1 MVTAIMDGLAS
12 KLASLTPAAQLVSEL
27 GLVSDVVELTGE
39 DTRGTP
45 YHVCVANVG
54 SVSRAVTGDGEWQHQ
69 EERGNIN
76 GVGVHENVRVARL
89 LAVTEALERYALCTW
104 DSERLV
110 VAPESGLPSE
120 DVLSPSRWSVSSP
133 EEMTRSG
140 SGLRPYD
147 PSLPIR
153 WVRGFSLTD
162 GREQLVPAAA
172 VYMHM
177 QPISDSERFTFAAT
191 TGTSA
196 HSDLRQAVIGA
207 ILEVSERES
216 IALTWLHQLPLAEIH
231 SELVPAITPGGRV
244 THCFDAT
251 TDLGI
256 PTVYAVQVSETDE
269 SLAQIVAASSSLT
282 WESALHKAE
291 RELLSLR
298 IALRSAGPLYEA
310 PTLGQ
315 VSVTGG
321 ARWLGRRSMRCEFD
335 FLLRSQTPPQSP
347 TSIPTGLS
355 VDPLPHLLA
364 MLKNKG
370 MDAVAV
376 DVTPDEGWGIGFRV
390 VKVVVPQAIP
400 VSFVPGERSTICPR
414 LYEVPAR
421 MGFAA
426 RQPSELN
433 PLPQPFA

>member
-1 MVTAIMDGLAS
+1 MEGFAD
-12 KLASLTPAAQLVSEL
+12 KLASLAPASRLVSEL

-45 YHVCVANVG
+45 YHVCVANMG
-54 SVSRAVTGDGEWQHQ
+54 SVSQAVTGDGEWQHQ
-69 EERGNIN
+69 DDRGNIN
-76 GVGVHENVRVARL
+76 GVGVHEDVRVARL

-104 DSERLV
+104 NSERLV

-120 DVLSPSRWSVSSP
+120 DVLSPSRWSTSSP
-133 EEMTRSG
+133 EEMARSG

-147 PSLPIR
+147 PTLPIR
-153 WVRGFSLTD
+153 WVRGFSLTN

-177 QPISDSERFTFAAT
+177 QPISGSERFTFAAT
-191 TGTSA
+191 TGTAA

-216 IALTWLHQLPLAEIH
+216 IALTWLHQFPLSEIH
-231 SELVPAITPGGRV
+231 SEFAPAITPGGRV
-244 THCFDAT
+244 TRCFDAT

-256 PTVYAVQVSETDE
+256 PTVYAVQLSETDE
-269 SLAQIVAASSSLT
+269 SLAQIVAASSALT
-282 WESALHKAE
+282 WESALHKVE

-298 IALRSAGPLYEA
+298 IALRSAGPLHEE
-310 PTLGQ
+310 PPLGH

-321 ARWLGRRSMRCEFD
+321 ARWLGRRSMRREFD
-335 FLLRSQTPPQSP
+335 FLLRSQAPTQSP

-355 VDPLPHLLA
+355 VDPLSHLLA
-364 MLKNKG
+364 MLKSKG

-400 VSFVPGERSTICPR
+400 VSFVPGERSTVCPR

>member
-1 MVTAIMDGLAS
+1 M
-12 KLASLTPAAQLVSEL
+12 
-27 GLVSDVVELTGE
+27 
-39 DTRGTP
+39 
-45 YHVCVANVG
+45 
-54 SVSRAVTGDGEWQHQ
+54 
-69 EERGNIN
+69 
-76 GVGVHENVRVARL
+76 
-89 LAVTEALERYALCTW
+89 
-104 DSERLV
+104 